1 MKKIFILLAIIIL
14 TTGCS
19 MYNVVRIDNKNIED
33 IVDLVLKDK
42 KKHENVSLDG
52 YAYYLPKGFSLNEKT
67 ETNSILYYNKSRV
80 YLYVDVVS
88 YYHRVSNVDFE
99 VSSDSYYSKKLT
111 TNGLDGYLEI
121 TKLDSKYFVEYMYNY
136 SKIEAV
142 VEEADLK
149 SAIADFSTIL
159 RSVTYKDTI
168 LATLIGENVLD
179 YNEEVF
185 NIFRPKR
192 EDGNFLLYDESYEEE
207 EDKNNIVEEDQLP
220 IDEEIE

>member
-1 MKKIFILLAIIIL
+1 MKKIFILLSIIVL

-19 MYNVVRIDNKNIED
+19 MYNVVRIDNKNIDD
-33 IVDLVLKDK
+33 IVDLVLKGK

-52 YAYYLPKGFSLNEKT
+52 YAYYLPKGFSLYEKT

-88 YYHRVSNVDFE
+88 YYHRVTNVDFE
-99 VSSDSYYSKKLT
+99 VSNDSYYSKKLD

-142 VEEADLK
+142 VNEADLK

-192 EDGNFLLYDESYEEE
+192 EDGNFLLYDESYEE
-207 EDKNNIVEEDQLP
+207 DNNTNNVVEEDQLP

>member
-1 MKKIFILLAIIIL
+1 MKKMFILLSIVIL

-19 MYNVVRIDNKNIED
+19 YNLVRIDDKNLED

-42 KKHENVSLDG
+42 IKRENVSLDG
-52 YAYYLPKGFSLNEKT
+52 YGYYLPKGFTLQEKT
-67 ETNSILYYNKSRV
+67 ETNSILYYNRSRV

-88 YYHRVSNVDFE
+88 YYHKTKNSEFE
-99 VSSDSYYSKKLT
+99 VSKDSYYSKKLN

-121 TKLDSKYFVEYMYNY
+121 TKLDSSYFVEYMYNY
-136 SKIEAV
+136 SKIEAIV
-142 VEEADLK
+142 KEQDLK
-149 SAIADFSTIL
+149 NAIADFSSIL
-159 RSVTYKDTI
+159 RSITYKDTI

-192 EDGNFLLYDESYEEE
+192 EDGNFLLWDESYEED
-207 EDKNNIVEEDQLP
+207 DKNNIVEEDQLP

>member
-1 MKKIFILLAIIIL
+1 
-14 TTGCS
+14 
-19 MYNVVRIDNKNIED
+19 
-33 IVDLVLKDK
+33 
-42 KKHENVSLDG
+42 
-52 YAYYLPKGFSLNEKT
+52 
-67 ETNSILYYNKSRV
+67 
-80 YLYVDVVS
+80 
-88 YYHRVSNVDFE
+88 
-99 VSSDSYYSKKLT
+99 
-111 TNGLDGYLEI
+111 
-121 TKLDSKYFVEYMYNY
+121 MYNY

-142 VEEADLK
+142 VNEADLK

-192 EDGNFLLYDESYEEE
+192 EDGNFLLYDESYEE
-207 EDKNNIVEEDQLP
+207 DNNTNNVVEEDQLP

>member
-99 VSSDSYYSKKLT
+99 VSSDSYYSRKLT

>member
-1 MKKIFILLAIIIL
+1 MKKIFILLSIIVL

-19 MYNVVRIDNKNIED
+19 MYNVVRIDNKNIDD
-33 IVDLVLKDK
+33 IVDLVLKGK

-52 YAYYLPKGFSLNEKT
+52 YAYYLPKGFSLYEKT

-88 YYHRVSNVDFE
+88 YYHRVTNVDFE
-99 VSSDSYYSKKLT
+99 VSNDSYYSKKLD

-142 VEEADLK
+142 VNEADLK

-159 RSVTYKDTI
+159 RSITYKDTI

-192 EDGNFLLYDESYEEE
+192 EDGNFLLYDESYEE
-207 EDKNNIVEEDQLP
+207 DNNTNNVVEEDQLP

>member
-1 MKKIFILLAIIIL
+1 MKKIFILLSIIIL

-19 MYNVVRIDNKNIED
+19 MYNVVRIDNKNIQD
-33 IVDLVLKDK
+33 IVDLVLKGK

-52 YAYYLPKGFSLNEKT
+52 YAYYLPKGFSLYEKT

-88 YYHRVSNVDFE
+88 YYHKASNVDFE
-99 VSSDSYYSKKLT
+99 VSSDSYYSQRLD

-142 VEEADLK
+142 VSEANLK

-192 EDGNFLLYDESYEEE
+192 EEGNFLLYDDSYEE
-207 EDKNNIVEEDQLP
+207 DNQKNNAVEEDQLP